1 MSDCDEFDHKC
12 FLQRSRDG
20 LYDRIADAMD
30 ELGKDAFAEADFGD
44 DWVQAIKD
52 DRSGSNWS
60 YVNKNDGRPFLT
72 NIVGEITSS
81 SFGTKH
87 SAKGTHFSKNNKP
100 MEDGDTVKWKWGLK
114 KPTQCGIKLGDIFEN
129 QLTSVED
136 WHIAEKKNIP
146 AGAKINECTIKGKPD
161 LQYPDIIIITT
172 AQRIYDQTIIHKR
185 SHDAPSAKRKAADD
199 STSTAQPSTSASTST
214 MPNIMQNLPP
224 TTVCEGAFYDPQMLP
239 DHRGD
244 YFRLKEYKLQQL
256 NVFDTPENDH
266 KLIPTYETYDKLRP
280 GTLILAVCEAHVFN
294 MMQGGT
300 MTSTFQLSV
309 RAIRILAHSDVAIEN
324 RPIPILHNPS
334 TSLSRND
341 PTVAAFSAFNMGAS
355 PSKKT
360 KTKQKKD

>member
-20 LYDRIADAMD
+20 LYDHIADAMD

-100 MEDGDTVKWKWGLK
+100 MEDGDT
-114 KPTQCGIKLGDIFEN
+114 
-129 QLTSVED
+129 
-136 WHIAEKKNIP
+136 
-146 AGAKINECTIKGKPD
+146 GAKINECTIKGKPD

-172 AQRIYDQTIIHKR
+172 AQRIYDKPKPTANDNTQMIPRRT
-185 SHDAPSAKRKAADD
+185 KRKAADD

-266 KLIPTYETYDKLRP
+266 KLIPTYETYDKL
-280 GTLILAVCEAHVFN
+280 
-294 MMQGGT
+294 
-300 MTSTFQLSV
+300 
-309 RAIRILAHSDVAIEN
+309 
-324 RPIPILHNPS
+324 
-334 TSLSRND
+334 
-341 PTVAAFSAFNMGAS
+341 
-355 PSKKT
+355 
-360 KTKQKKD
+360 